1 MTGKKT
7 IHIITGLSGAGKS
20 LASHCLEDLGYYC
33 VDNLPPE
40 LIEQFVELAT
50 SGVSGRDQI
59 ALVCDARGGD
69 KFEDLFLA
77 FERLAKKGIHHFII
91 FLEARDEVLIRRFSE
106 TRRAHPLRAG
116 TLSEC
121 IRKERDLLEEVRGN
135 AAAIVD
141 TSDLSPTELRK
152 KISDLVQ
159 DTLSRKSL
167 QVAVTSFGFK
177 YGVPAESDLVFD
189 ARFLPNPYYVPSL
202 SPLTG
207 RDEAVSTYIFKWEVS
222 RQFLNEIFRFVDFC
236 LPQFVKEGKSNLTI
250 SIGCTGGRHRSVALA
265 EELKRHVVGLG
276 LDAIVRHRDV
286 GRVKAKQE

>member
-1 MTGKKT
+1 MPLKKT
-7 IHIITGLSGAGKS
+7 VHIITGLSGAGKS

-40 LIEQFVELAT
+40 LIEQFVELAAT
-50 SGVSGRDQI
+50 GSSNRERI

-77 FERLAKKGIHHFII
+77 LERLSKKGIHHFII

-121 IRKERDLLEEVRGN
+121 IKMERDLLEEVRGN

-141 TSDLSPTELRK
+141 TTDLSPTELRK
-152 KISDLVQ
+152 KISDLAQ
-159 DTLSRKSL
+159 DTLSREAL
-167 QVAVTSFGFK
+167 QVVVTSFGFK
-177 YGVPAESDLVFD
+177 YGLPVESDLVFD

-202 SPLTG
+202 ASLTG

-222 RQFLNEIFRFVDFC
+222 RQFQSEIFRFVDFC

-265 EELKRHVVGLG
+265 EELRRHVAAKGME
-276 LDAIVRHRDV
+276 AIVRHRDV